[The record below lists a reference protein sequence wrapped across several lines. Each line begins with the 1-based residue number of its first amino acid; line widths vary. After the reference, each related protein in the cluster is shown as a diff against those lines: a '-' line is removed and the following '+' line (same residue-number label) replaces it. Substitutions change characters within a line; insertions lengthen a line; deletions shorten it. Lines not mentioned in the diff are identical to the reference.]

1 MLNVKIPKPHKKRD
15 DLHDLTLLKKMKGNR
30 KTCLLRPCNL
40 RSYPGDNISGNHE
53 YFDFHIFLGECK
65 YICAV
70 VTICSPYTSNDIQS
84 Y

>member
-15 DLHDLTLLKKMKGNR
+15 DLHVLSLLKEIKGNR
-30 KTCLLRPCNL
+30 KTCLRDPCNQ

-70 VTICSPYTSNDIQS
+70 VTIYSPYVSNDIQL